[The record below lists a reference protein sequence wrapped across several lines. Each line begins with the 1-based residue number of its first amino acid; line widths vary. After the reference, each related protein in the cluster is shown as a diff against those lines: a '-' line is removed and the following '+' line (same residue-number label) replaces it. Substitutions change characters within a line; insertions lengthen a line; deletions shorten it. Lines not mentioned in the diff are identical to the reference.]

1 MYKNVGEPPI
11 FIIVQWFPGTESHSP
26 KSWFKRKKQCWV
38 SYVKISLSCQQL
50 CNVLERG
57 EVECG
62 IETVLATCM
71 LRLHTDTGVLIAP
84 CKLWTKTKKCIQCS
98 NTVWIVLS
106 FTSTYC
112 LYRDCKE
119 LNPKSDKHIAI
130 CCTSDRK
137 TSQNSQWGSKT
148 YNFACKKRTQTK
160 PETTNAERG
169 FRRPSSPAFW
179 KSSWADKTCERP
191 EKREHLAHR
200 LFEIQSQFFIFFC
213 NNV

>member
-1 MYKNVGEPPI
+1 M
-11 FIIVQWFPGTESHSP
+11 
-26 KSWFKRKKQCWV
+26 
-38 SYVKISLSCQQL
+38 KISLSCQQL

-137 TSQNSQWGSKT
+137 TSRNSQWGSKT
-148 YNFACKKRTQTK
+148 YNFARKKELKLNPKRPTLSEASDVLLLLLSENLHELIK
-160 PETTNAERG
+160 PVSDL
-169 FRRPSSPAFW
+169 RR
-179 KSSWADKTCERP
+179 EN
-191 EKREHLAHR
+191 
-200 LFEIQSQFFIFFC
+200 I
-213 NNV
+213 